1 MPYSLR
7 PHFVPSTILRLLQLF
22 SQLTRLTLQLD
33 SICANAILKILASG
47 ITVVSVPLR
56 SMIENRSTPSPS
68 SKSMASIAPFDPFVY
83 TSLVF
88 EISSLKLMPDI
99 SRVCSPILTFPPAL
113 ASTDGSSLC
122 SPFISTSSTSQD
134 YTMVLMV
141 FRADLDNTTIL

>member
-47 ITVVSVPLR
+47 ITVASAPLR

-68 SKSMASIAPFDPFVY
+68 SKSMASIVPLLR
-83 TSLVF
+83 SLRLYLIGVRNLVV
-88 EISSLKLMPDI
+88 EVDARYIKGMLANPDI
-99 SRVCSPILTFPPAL
+99 SPSASINRWIVSILTFHFNLVHVAGSHHAP
-113 ASTDGSSLC
+113 DGLS
-122 SPFISTSSTSQD
+122 
-134 YTMVLMV
+134 
-141 FRADLDNTTIL
+141 